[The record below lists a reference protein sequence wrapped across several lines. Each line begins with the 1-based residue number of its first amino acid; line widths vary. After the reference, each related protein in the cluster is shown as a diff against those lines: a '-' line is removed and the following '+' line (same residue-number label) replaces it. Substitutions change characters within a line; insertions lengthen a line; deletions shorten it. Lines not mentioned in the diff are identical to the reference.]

1 MKKSRMQQLAGIKKN
16 LNESFFGGY
25 VDLHPLREMDNSDLG
40 EGFGDKLRSVGRFA
54 GDMLGIGKD
63 ELIDALYRKFSES
76 DIKYTKYGE
85 QAYSDYLNDRSA
97 ARPNFK
103 TYLKTVD
110 NFTIK
115 AIAQELGLDF
125 DDPKNLRR
133 EGDEDMEE
141 KKEFASDDQRKAIW
155 ASYNEGMENGEEA
168 SVEDIAAAMDQAV
181 AFAKK
186 LAQQIADKKGGSLTQ
201 KDFFRLI
208 DNFRSKVKDVG
219 PFKSLDGYEDL
230 EEGDSMSG
238 DEGWEANTLAD
249 YFSNSEKETQDIAK
263 QLDFLLRENCQDD
276 LDDIVDL
283 IIELAQEYADER
295 INTSDLERGTFDEA
309 KEKKGEDAE
318 KKEKDYKG
326 MNMSKGDVLNK
337 MGKGKTNTVKGD
349 RAKSYVPPHASKK
362 DSLSESKIKPNR
374 EFLW

>member
-1 MKKSRMQQLAGIKKN
+1 MDGPGGGWPEVKLMGNVDAIKNWLKDDYVQDEEDMQNWIASIETG
-16 LNESFFGGY
+16 
-25 VDLHPLREMDNSDLG
+25 DSDLG

-63 ELIDALYRKFSES
+63 DLIDALFRQFDEY
-76 DIKYTKYGE
+76 DIKNTKYGE
-85 QAYSDYLNDRSA
+85 RVYSDYINDRSA

-103 TYLKTVD
+103 SFFQVVD
-110 NFTIK
+110 NLTIK
-115 AIAQELGLDF
+115 AIAQELGVDY
-125 DDPKNLRR
+125 DDENNLRR
-133 EGDEDMEE
+133 EGEE
-141 KKEFASDDQRKAIW
+141 EQ
-155 ASYNEGMENGEEA
+155 
-168 SVEDIAAAMDQAV
+168 
-181 AFAKK
+181 
-186 LAQQIADKKGGSLTQ
+186 
-201 KDFFRLI
+201 
-208 DNFRSKVKDVG
+208 
-219 PFKSLDGYEDL
+219 
-230 EEGDSMSG
+230 GDSVTG
-238 DEGWEANTLAD
+238 DKGWEANTLAD
-249 YFSNSEKETQDIAK
+249 YFSNSEENTKDIAK
-263 QLDFLLRENCQDD
+263 QIDFLLRENYQDD
-276 LDDIVDL
+276 VDDIVDL
-283 IIELAQEYADER
+283 IIELAQDYADER

>member
-1 MKKSRMQQLAGIKKN
+1 MDKSRMQRLAGIEKTN
-16 LNESFFGGY
+16 QLNESIGGY
-25 VDLHPLREMDNSDLG
+25 VDMLPLKEMDDNSNMEGSLTLDWAGEIPELKAKCKKHGVKCKVITMDGPGGGWPEVKIMGNVDALKNWLKDDYAQDDEDLQGWIDSIETGDSDLG
-40 EGFGDKLRSVGRFA
+40 EGFGDKLKSVGRFA

-133 EGDEDMEE
+133 EGDEDME
-141 KKEFASDDQRKAIW
+141 Q
-155 ASYNEGMENGEEA
+155 
-168 SVEDIAAAMDQAV
+168 
-181 AFAKK
+181 
-186 LAQQIADKKGGSLTQ
+186 
-201 KDFFRLI
+201 
-208 DNFRSKVKDVG
+208 
-219 PFKSLDGYEDL
+219 
-230 EEGDSMSG
+230 GDSVTG

-249 YFSNSEKETQDIAK
+249 YFSYSGKDAINIAK
-263 QLDFLLRENCQDD
+263 KIDSLLRKNYQDD
-276 LDDIVDL
+276 NENDNEDNNIVDL
-283 IIELAQEYADER
+283 IFDLASAYHDDKV
-295 INTSDLERGTFDEA
+295 NNPDPTFDEA
-309 KEKKGEDAE
+309 KEKG
-318 KKEKDYKG
+318 YKG

-337 MGKGKTNTVKGD
+337 VGKGDTNTKKGADAKNYVAVHASSKNDSKGKTN
-349 RAKSYVPPHASKK
+349 
-362 DSLSESKIKPNR
+362 ESKIKPNKD
-374 EFLW
+374 FIW

>member
-1 MKKSRMQQLAGIKKN
+1 MKKSRMQQLAGIKTN

-25 VDLHPLREMDNSDLG
+25 VDMQPLKETDNSDLG

-63 ELIDALYRKFSES
+63 DLIDALFRQFDEY
-76 DIKYTKYGE
+76 DIKNTKYGE
-85 QAYSDYLNDRSA
+85 QVYSDYINDRSA

-103 TYLKTVD
+103 SFFQTVD
-110 NFTIK
+110 NLTIK
-115 AIAQELGLDF
+115 AIAQELGVDF
-125 DDPKNLRR
+125 DDENNLRR
-133 EGDEDMEE
+133 EGEEDMEE
-141 KKEFASDDQRKAIW
+141 GFSSDAQRKAVW
-155 ASYNEGMENGEEA
+155 ASKNEKNEGMEDMEE
-168 SVEDIAAAMDQAV
+168 D
-181 AFAKK
+181 
-186 LAQQIADKKGGSLTQ
+186 
-201 KDFFRLI
+201 
-208 DNFRSKVKDVG
+208 
-219 PFKSLDGYEDL
+219 
-230 EEGDSMSG
+230 DSMTG
-238 DEGWEANTLAD
+238 EEGWEANTLAD

-276 LDDIVDL
+276 IDDIVDL
-283 IIELAQEYADER
+283 IIELAQGYANER

-349 RAKSYVPPHASKK
+349 RAKSYVPPHARKNESSEKSGKDTEKKQSAHSKAADDK
-362 DSLSESKIKPNR
+362 IDASQAKLDKTRYKSKFPDSLKESKIKPNS
-374 EFLW
+374 EFIW